1 LHAKNNAHDT
11 LHFTESLRVQFVGH
25 FNVFVFW
32 PGDLEGEACGR
43 ELNEPQPEMTSV
55 GIVIEGLH
63 IANAAV
69 IVLELT
75 LNGKIRQAERR

>member
-1 LHAKNNAHDT
+1 MHGAFD
-11 LHFTESLRVQFVGH
+11 FTETLRVEVKGDFDVL
-25 FNVFVFW
+25 VVL